1 MKRKIVSIFTF
12 CICVIVAL
20 LITSSLRV
28 DASSDEN
35 SNYSAN
41 YYLVLKESNIDFT
54 LYNQD
59 YLNDLINEV
68 FITLD
73 ENTNANL

>member
-54 LYNQD
+54 
-59 YLNDLINEV
+59 
-68 FITLD
+68 
-73 ENTNANL
+73 